1 VADDQH
7 GAAAEPAEPA
17 DDRRVVGAQAVTL
30 ELLEAFDEVADVVAR
45 PRPALVTRDLD
56 GHPGV
61 MATSLV
67 LQALQ
72 PRLQLLDLLRQMDA
86 GHKRQAP

>member
-1 VADDQH
+1 MA
-7 GAAAEPAEPA
+7 GSSA
-17 DDRRVVGAQAVTL
+17 RRRSPLQ
-30 ELLEAFDEVADVVAR
+30 LLEALDEVPDVVAR
-45 PRPALVTRDLD
+45 ARPVLVPRDLD

-61 MATSLV
+61 MATALV

-86 GHKRQAP
+86 GHKRQEP

>member
-17 DDRRVVGAQAVTL
+17 HDGRVVGAQAVAL
-30 ELLEAFDEVADVVAR
+30 KLLEAVDEVPDVVTR
-45 PRPALVTRDLD
+45 PRAARVTRDLD

-61 MATSLV
+61 IATALV

-72 PRLQLLDLLRQMDA
+72 PRLQLLDLFRQMDA
-86 GHKRQAP
+86 GHKWQAP